1 MMSRLSTSSPS
12 PSSITF
18 SPEYEDY
25 GAQEGSLLDV
35 LKETIAEKLG
45 IKTMNNH
52 EKPNIK
58 HDHGL
63 KALVRTTPQTRTL

>member
-45 IKTMNNH
+45 IK
-52 EKPNIK
+52 
-58 HDHGL
+58 
-63 KALVRTTPQTRTL
+63 Q

>member
-12 PSSITF
+12 PSSITL

-45 IKTMNNH
+45 IKTMN
-52 EKPNIK
+52 K
-58 HDHGL
+58 HKNKHQARSWP
-63 KALVRTTPQTRTL
+63 KSPR

>member
-1 MMSRLSTSSPS
+1 MMSCLSASSPS
-12 PSSITF
+12 PSSITL
-18 SPEYEDY
+18 SPGYQDY

-52 EKPNIK
+52 EKTK
-58 HDHGL
+58 HQARSWP
-63 KALVRTTPQTRTL
+63 KSPR